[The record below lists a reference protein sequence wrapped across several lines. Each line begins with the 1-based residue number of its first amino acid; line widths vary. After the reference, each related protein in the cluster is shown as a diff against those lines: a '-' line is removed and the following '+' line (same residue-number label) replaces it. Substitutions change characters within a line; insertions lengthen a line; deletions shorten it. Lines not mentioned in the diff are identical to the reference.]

1 MGGNSQYEA
10 IARHLELF
18 KNVKYMCSVLVPS
31 SDTEG
36 AKWVRIDLA
45 GRSGCDERELFCAVV
60 RYAID

>member
-1 MGGNSQYEA
+1 MTVRLYSQCMGGNSQYEA

-36 AKWVRIDLA
+36 AKWVRI
-45 GRSGCDERELFCAVV
+45 
-60 RYAID
+60 